1 MTLLFFIQHNANVKS
16 VDQDGRT
23 CLAYARA
30 AASIAA
36 AKSTNSVNAEV
47 CLATSRG
54 LVELL
59 LSYGCPEVSCVP
71 GSGTL
76 PRRRGSQALPP
87 FDKLPSSV
95 I

>member
-1 MTLLFFIQHNANVKS
+1 MKA
-16 VDQDGRT
+16 VDQEGRT

-30 AASIAA
+30 AASIA
-36 AKSTNSVNAEV
+36 KSQSGNSVNAEV
-47 CLATSRG
+47 SAAASRG

-59 LSYGCPEVSCVP
+59 LSYGCPEVSNVP

-76 PRRRGSQALPP
+76 PRRRGSQVLPTYE
-87 FDKLPSSV
+87 KLPSSV